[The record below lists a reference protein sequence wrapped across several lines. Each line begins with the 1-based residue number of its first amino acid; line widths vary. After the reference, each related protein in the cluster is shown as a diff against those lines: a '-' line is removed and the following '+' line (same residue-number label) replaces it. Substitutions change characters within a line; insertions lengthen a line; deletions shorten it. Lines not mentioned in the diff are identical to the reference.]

1 MPIAAADKWEQ
12 IALLAEGNLA
22 EVPYPTLLLAFSRV
36 GRTGVL
42 ELRRKPVEKRIV
54 FAAGVPVDCRS
65 NLVHETFGRFLVGAG
80 KLTNEELAVSLS
92 ESLSREVPLGEVL
105 LERGTLDAGELYKL
119 LQQCLAR
126 KLLDGF
132 TWREGA
138 FRLSDEEAAADSTL
152 KVKVPQLIL
161 TGVLK
166 LTPLE
171 EVTRGIR
178 PLFAEALAL
187 HESPLVA
194 EDELQVRG
202 PAADVMAVLREKP
215 LRMDELAARLPQ
227 LPANDL
233 GRVVYALS
241 LLDLVGPASR
251 VPAKRPVAPPAPAAT
266 PAPRV
271 EPTSASQSAARAA
284 APSAAPAN
292 ESGAFAVE
300 AAAALPSA
308 EVEQARNRILQA
320 YLSYRRRDA
329 FELLGLRESASTPE
343 IEEAWLRY
351 AKHYAPW
358 PLEEHAPADLID
370 KARALFLAGSDAYA
384 ELRDGER
391 RAMLVHRRQLALAQ
405 RANQPRGTG
414 IHTDLLDPEAQFK
427 KGLELLAANQ
437 EKKALELLQY
447 AADLDAQNP
456 VYRAEAAMCRFRV
469 HGDASKPLEEL
480 EEAVRADP
488 RCGLAWYY
496 LGVIQGKSAR
506 PVEAEESLRKAIRLM
521 APDRRP
527 IDALKELTA
536 KKR

>member
-12 IALLAEGNLA
+12 IALLGEGNLA
-22 EVPYPTLLLAFSRV
+22 EVPYAQLLLACSRA

-42 ELRRKPVEKRIV
+42 ELHRKPVEKRIV
-54 FAAGVPVDCRS
+54 FEAGSPVDCRS
-65 NLVHETFGRFLVGAG
+65 NLMHETFGRFLVAAG
-80 KLTNEELAVSLS
+80 KLDDEGLRVALA
-92 ESLSREVPLGEVL
+92 ESLQREVPIGEVL
-105 LERGTLDAGELYKL
+105 LERKKIDAGELYKL

-132 TWREGA
+132 TWREGS
-138 FRLSDEEAAADSTL
+138 FRLADEPLAVDSTL

-171 EVTRGIR
+171 EVTRGLQ

-187 HESPLVA
+187 QESAFVA
-194 EDELQVRG
+194 EEELQVRG
-202 PAADVMAVLREKP
+202 PAAEVLGALREKP
-215 LRMDELAARLPQ
+215 LRMDELAGRLPQ

-251 VPAKRPVAPPAPAAT
+251 APAKRKAAAAPTAAAAPRMHTPADAPAPDTGSFAIQAPPSAAT
-266 PAPRV
+266 P
-271 EPTSASQSAARAA
+271 EF
-284 APSAAPAN
+284 
-292 ESGAFAVE
+292 EE
-300 AAAALPSA
+300 AK
-308 EVEQARNRILQA
+308 NRILQA
-320 YLSYRRRDA
+320 YLAYRRRDA
-329 FELLGLRESASTPE
+329 FDLLGLRESASAADV
-343 IEEAWLRY
+343 EEAWLRY
-351 AKHYAPW
+351 ARHYAPW
-358 PLEEHAPADLID
+358 PLAPHLPADLVE
-370 KARALFLAGSDAYA
+370 KARALFLAGTDAYA

-405 RANQPRGTG
+405 RANQPRSTG
-414 IHTDLLDPEAQFK
+414 IQTDLLDPEAQYK
-427 KGLELLAANQ
+427 KGIELLAAGQ
-437 EKKALELLQY
+437 ERKALELLQY

-456 VYRAEAAMCRFRV
+456 IYRAEAAMCRFRV
-469 HGDASKPLEEL
+469 HGDAGKPLEEL
-480 EEAVRADP
+480 DEAVRADP

-496 LGVIQGKSAR
+496 MGLIQKQSAR

-527 IDALKELTA
+527 IEALKELTT

>member
-12 IALLAEGNLA
+12 IALLHEGSLA
-22 EVPYPTLLLAFSRV
+22 EVPYPTLLLALSRV

-42 ELRRKPVEKRIV
+42 ELHRKPVEKRIV
-54 FAAGVPVDCRS
+54 FSAGAPVDCRS
-65 NLVHETFGRFLVGAG
+65 NLVHETFGRFLVSTG
-80 KLTNEELAVSLS
+80 KLTEDDFRSALG
-92 ESLSREVPLGEVL
+92 ESLARDVLLGEVL
-105 LERGTLDAGELYKL
+105 LERGTVDAGELYKL

-132 TWREGA
+132 TWREGT
-138 FRLSDEEAAADSTL
+138 FRLSEEDAAADSTL

-178 PLFAEALAL
+178 PLFAAALAL
-187 HESPLVA
+187 HESSLVG

-202 PAADVMAVLREKP
+202 PAADVMGALHEKP
-215 LRMDELAARLPQ
+215 LRMDELAIRLPQ

-251 VPAKRPVAPPAPAAT
+251 AAKRPGPARPAAAA
-266 PAPRV
+266 APRV
-271 EPTSASQSAARAA
+271 QSPAD
-284 APSAAPAN
+284 APS
-292 ESGAFAVE
+292 EQSGAFATLTPAPPATPE
-300 AAAALPSA
+300 L
-308 EVEQARNRILQA
+308 EEARNRILQA
-320 YLSYRRRDA
+320 YLAYRRRDA
-329 FELLGLRESASTPE
+329 FDLLGVRESASTSDV
-343 IEEAWLRY
+343 EEAWLRY
-351 AKHYAPW
+351 AALYAPW
-358 PLEEHAPADLID
+358 PLLPHAPADLIE
-370 KARALFLAGSDAYA
+370 KARALFLAGSDAYS

-391 RAMLVHRRQLALAQ
+391 RAMLVQRRQMALAQ
-405 RANQPRGTG
+405 RANQPRSTG
-414 IHTDLLDPEAQFK
+414 IQTDLLDPEAQFK
-427 KGLELLAANQ
+427 KGMELLAAGN
-437 EKKALELLQY
+437 ERKALELLQY

-469 HGDASKPLEEL
+469 HGDAAKPLEEL

-488 RCGLAWYY
+488 RCGLAWYH

-506 PVEAEESLRKAIRLM
+506 AVEAEESLRKAIRLM

-527 IDALKELTA
+527 IEALKELTA

>member
-12 IALLAEGNLA
+12 IALLAEGSLA
-22 EVPYPTLLLAFSRV
+22 EVPYATLLLAMSRA

-80 KLTNEELAVSLS
+80 KLSNEELAVSLG
-92 ESLSREVPLGEVL
+92 ESLSRAVPLGEVL
-105 LERGTLDAGELYKL
+105 LERGTIDAGELYKL

-132 TWREGA
+132 TWREGT
-138 FRLSDEEAAADSTL
+138 FRLSDEEAPADSTL

-187 HESPLVA
+187 HESSHA
-194 EDELQVRG
+194 AGDELQVRG
-202 PAADVMAVLREKP
+202 PAAEVMAALREKP
-215 LRMDELAARLPQ
+215 LRMDELAVRLPS

-233 GRVVYALS
+233 GRIVYALS
-241 LLDLVGPASR
+241 LLDLIGPASR
-251 VPAKRPVAPPAPAAT
+251 APVKRPAPAVAST
-266 PAPRV
+266 PAAAPRV
-271 EPTSASQSAARAA
+271 EPAESPQVALRPAA
-284 APSAAPAN
+284 ASAMPVN
-292 ESGAFAVE
+292 ESGTFAVE
-300 AAAALPSA
+300 APAAPASA
-308 EVEQARNRILQA
+308 EVEQTRNRILQA
-320 YLSYRRRDA
+320 YLAYRRRDA
-329 FELLGLRESASTPE
+329 FELLGLRDSASTPE

-351 AKHYAPW
+351 AKLYAPW
-358 PLEEHAPADLID
+358 PLEPHAPADLVD

-414 IHTDLLDPEAQFK
+414 IHTDLLDPEAQFR
-427 KGLELLAANQ
+427 KGMELLAANQ

-469 HGDASKPLEEL
+469 HGDATKPLEEL
-480 EEAVRADP
+480 DEAVRADP

>member
-1 MPIAAADKWEQ
+1 
-12 IALLAEGNLA
+12 
-22 EVPYPTLLLAFSRV
+22 
-36 GRTGVL
+36 
-42 ELRRKPVEKRIV
+42 
-54 FAAGVPVDCRS
+54 VPVDCRS
-65 NLVHETFGRFLVGAG
+65 NLVHETFGRFLVSTG
-80 KLTNEELAVSLS
+80 KLTEEDFRVALG
-92 ESLSREVPLGEVL
+92 ESLARDVLLGEVL
-105 LERGTLDAGELYKL
+105 LERGTVDAGELYKL

-132 TWREGA
+132 TWREGT
-138 FRLSDEEAAADSTL
+138 FRLSAEGAAADSTL

-166 LTPLE
+166 LTPLD

-187 HESPLVA
+187 HDSSLVA
-194 EDELQVRG
+194 EEELQVRG
-202 PAADVMAVLREKP
+202 PAADVMTALRGKP
-215 LRMDELAARLPQ
+215 LRMDELAIRLPQ

-251 VPAKRPVAPPAPAAT
+251 AAVKRPAPARTA
-266 PAPRV
+266 PAAAPRV
-271 EPTSASQSAARAA
+271 QMPTD
-284 APSAAPAN
+284 APAN
-292 ESGAFAVE
+292 ESGAFAIQ
-300 AAAALPSA
+300 APPSPSMPGL
-308 EVEQARNRILQA
+308 EEARNRILQA
-320 YLSYRRRDA
+320 YLAYRRRDA
-329 FELLGLRESASTPE
+329 FDLLGVRENASTSDV
-343 IEEAWLRY
+343 EEAWLRY
-351 AKHYAPW
+351 AELHAPW
-358 PLEEHAPADLID
+358 PLLPHAPADLVE

-391 RAMLVHRRQLALAQ
+391 RAMLVHRRRLALAQ
-405 RANQPRGTG
+405 RANQPRSTG
-414 IHTDLLDPEAQFK
+414 IQTDLLDPEAQFR
-427 KGLELLAANQ
+427 KGMELLAAHQ

-456 VYRAEAAMCRFRV
+456 IYRAEAAMCRFGV
-469 HGDASKPLEEL
+469 HGDATKPLEEL

-527 IDALKELTA
+527 IEALKELTA

>member
-1 MPIAAADKWEQ
+1 MAIAAADKWEQ
-12 IALLAEGNLA
+12 ITLLAEGNLA
-22 EVPYPTLLLAFSRV
+22 EVPYALLLLAFSRV

-42 ELRRKPVEKRIV
+42 ELHRKPVEKRIV
-54 FAAGVPVDCRS
+54 FAGGVPVDCRS
-65 NLVHETFGRFLVGAG
+65 NLVHETFGRFLVGTG
-80 KLTNEELAVSLS
+80 KLSEEEFRVALG
-92 ESLSREVPLGEVL
+92 ESLSRQVPLGEVL
-105 LERGTLDAGELYKL
+105 LERGGLDAGELYKL

-132 TWREGA
+132 TWREGT
-138 FRLSDEEAAADSTL
+138 FRLSDEAAANDSTL

-166 LTPLE
+166 LTPLD

-187 HESPLVA
+187 HDSSLVA

-202 PAADVMAVLREKP
+202 PAAEVMAALRAKP
-215 LRMDELAARLPQ
+215 LRMDELAVKLPR

-251 VPAKRPVAPPAPAAT
+251 VPAKRPPAVAPPSPPVAIAMGA
-266 PAPRV
+266 
-271 EPTSASQSAARAA
+271 EPTAADVGTATRALER
-284 APSAAPAN
+284 PPALA
-292 ESGAFAVE
+292 E
-300 AAAALPSA
+300 A
-308 EVEQARNRILQA
+308 EVERARNRILQA

-329 FELLGLRESASTPE
+329 FDLLGASEAASTSDV
-343 IEEAWLRY
+343 EEAWLRY
-351 AKHYAPW
+351 ARLYAPW
-358 PLEEHAPADLID
+358 PLEGHLPPDLLE
-370 KARALFLAGSDAYA
+370 KARALFLAGSEAYA

-405 RANQPRGTG
+405 RANQPRGTA
-414 IHTDLLDPEAQFK
+414 IQTALLDPEAQFK
-427 KGLELLAANQ
+427 KGMELLAAGQ
-437 EKKALELLQY
+437 DKKALELLQY

-456 VYRAEAAMCRFRV
+456 LYRAEAAMCRFRV
-469 HGDASKPLEEL
+469 HGDAGKPLEEL
-480 EEAVRADP
+480 DEAVRIDP

-496 LGVIQGKSAR
+496 MGAIQGQSAR
-506 PVEAEESLRKAIRLM
+506 PAEAEESLRKAIRLM

-527 IDALKELTA
+527 IEALKELTA

>member
-12 IALLAEGNLA
+12 IALLSEGSLA
-22 EVPYPTLLLAFSRV
+22 EVPYAQLLLAMSRV
-36 GRTGVL
+36 SRSGVL
-42 ELRRKPVEKRIV
+42 ELHRKPVEKRII
-54 FAAGVPVDCRS
+54 FDAAAPVDCRS
-65 NLVHETFGRFLVGAG
+65 NLVHETFGRFLVSVG
-80 KLTNEELAVSLS
+80 KLGDEELRVALG
-92 ESLSREVPLGEVL
+92 ESLAREVPIGEVL
-105 LERGTLDAGELYKL
+105 LERGKIDAGELYKL

-132 TWREGA
+132 TWREGT
-138 FRLSDEEAAADSTL
+138 FRVSDEMADVDSTL

-171 EVTRGIR
+171 EVTRGLR
-178 PLFAEALAL
+178 PLFTEALAL
-187 HESPLVA
+187 HDSPLVA

-202 PAADVMAVLREKP
+202 PAAEVMAALRERP
-215 LRMDELAARLPQ
+215 LRMDELAVKLPQ

-251 VPAKRPVAPPAPAAT
+251 APARRQPIAAT
-266 PAPRV
+266 PA
-271 EPTSASQSAARAA
+271 
-284 APSAAPAN
+284 
-292 ESGAFAVE
+292 
-300 AAAALPSA
+300 AAAASPEAAPRVDASVRTVPIETKAIQRPAALSEG
-308 EVEQARNRILQA
+308 EVERARNRILQA

-329 FELLGLRESASTPE
+329 FDLLGVREGAE
-343 IEEAWLRY
+343 ALEVEEAWLRF
-351 AKHYAPW
+351 AQLYAPW
-358 PLEEHAPADLID
+358 PFVAYLPPDLLD
-370 KARALFLAGSDAYA
+370 KARALFLAGTEAYN

-391 RAMLVHRRQLALAQ
+391 RAMLVHRRQLAQAQ
-405 RANQPRGTG
+405 RGNQPRGTT
-414 IHTDLLDPEAQFK
+414 IKTELLDPEAQFK
-427 KGLELLAANQ
+427 KGMELLAAGQ

-456 VYRAEAAMCRFRV
+456 IYRAETAICRFRAT
-469 HGDASKPLEEL
+469 GETAKPLEEL
-480 EEAVRADP
+480 DEAVRADP

-496 LGVIQGKSAR
+496 MGTIQGHAGQR
-506 PVEAEESLRKAIRLM
+506 AEAEESLRKAIKLM

-527 IDALKELTA
+527 IDALKELTT

>member
-22 EVPYPTLLLAFSRV
+22 EVSYPTLLLAFSRV

-80 KLTNEELAVSLS
+80 KLSNEELAVSLS

-105 LERGTLDAGELYKL
+105 LERGTIDAGELYKL

-132 TWREGA
+132 TWREGT
-138 FRLSDEEAAADSTL
+138 FRLSDEDAAADSTL

-187 HESPLVA
+187 HESSLVG
-194 EDELQVRG
+194 EEELQVRG
-202 PAADVMAVLREKP
+202 PAADVIAALREKP
-215 LRMDELAARLPQ
+215 LRMDELAVKLPQ

-241 LLDLVGPASR
+241 LLELVAPASR
-251 VPAKRPVAPPAPAAT
+251 VPVKRPVGAPAPAAT
-266 PAPRV
+266 PTSRV
-271 EPTSASQSAARAA
+271 EPTSAPLSATRAA
-284 APSAAPAN
+284 APSAATAN
-292 ESGAFAVE
+292 DSGTFPVEGLAV
-300 AAAALPSA
+300 PTSA
-308 EVEQARNRILQA
+308 ELEQARNRILQA

-329 FELLGLRESASTPE
+329 FELLALRESASTPE

-351 AKHYAPW
+351 AKLYAPW

-427 KGLELLAANQ
+427 KGMELLAAHQ

-456 VYRAEAAMCRFRV
+456 VYRAEAAMCRFRL

-480 EEAVRADP
+480 DEAVRADP